1 LSLLLFLCLLPGL
14 PSASAQDVTAVFV
27 APSSPFITGSRGS
40 LWLYCMNNSS
50 NAVMQTFATSLSGTL
65 KSELISTNTV
75 LLLNTN
81 ARDGIEAAIAPG
93 GFAKK
98 EYFLDLPAATGQFRL
113 EVSNFNPVV
122 ILVQKDLA
130 SPQLAAKSPLS
141 SNKTKMTP
149 RSQFAEIHLD
159 HISNYEP
166 IYFLLGTYP
175 AAEFQISIKY
185 QVFSFTNEANLFENV
200 LDHSFFAYTQTS
212 FWDVLSHNP
221 RFYDSSY
228 KPSVFLFYTNILQS
242 ASSKPFQFDLQ
253 GGTEHES
260 NGQGGTLERSLYSG
274 YLQPT
279 ATIGLPENL
288 ELMFQ
293 PRARFFYFVGSN
305 NPDIAQYRGYADLL
319 TALTWQDPNSDEKI
333 QFSTKLRIGDTGTH
347 LGLQFDLRFNLTDL
361 GLFHAFNPTIQVQ
374 YFTGYGQNLLQYN
387 QSSQDIRAGLCLWY

>member
-1 LSLLLFLCLLPGL
+1 
-14 PSASAQDVTAVFV
+14 
-27 APSSPFITGSRGS
+27 
-40 LWLYCMNNSS
+40 ME
-50 NAVMQTFATSLSGTL
+50 SGVN
-65 KSELISTNTV
+65 KSENAGAATVRVALPYHLRNLARIEGDV
-75 LLLNTN
+75 LLAVTTPVSAGYLGFLTN
-81 ARDGIEAAIAPG
+81 H
-93 GFAKK
+93 
-98 EYFLDLPAATGQFRL
+98 
-113 EVSNFNPVV
+113 
-122 ILVQKDLA
+122 
-130 SPQLAAKSPLS
+130 LS
-141 SNKTKMTP
+141 T
-149 RSQFAEIHLD
+149 
-159 HISNYEP
+159 YEP
-166 IYFLLGTYP
+166 IYFILGSYP
-175 AAEFQISIKY
+175 AAEFQYSVKY
-185 QVFSFTNEANLFENV
+185 KVLNIENHQNP
-200 LDHSFFAYTQTS
+200 LDHLYFEFTQTS
-212 FWDVLSHNP
+212 LWDLISP
-221 RFYDSSY
+221 DPSFYDTSY